1 MDNQKF
7 TSIYSISDLFT
18 ETLDSG
24 GRVKL
29 PVKGVSMYPLIRPS
43 GDYALVEKAY
53 SYRKY
58 DIIFYKR
65 QDGSYVL
72 HRIVGEDKDGF
83 ILAGDSETDKERG
96 ITSDQ
101 ILAKAVC
108 IIRRNREIDTSSFF
122 YKVYSMLWVALMPL
136 RPFII
141 GCWLRFCKLRNKLI
155 K

>member
-7 TSIYSISDLFT
+7 TSIYSISGLFT

-29 PVKGVSMYPLIRPS
+29 PVKGVSMYPLIRPAR
-43 GDYALVEKAY
+43 DYALLEKSD

-65 QDGSYVL
+65 RDGSYVL
-72 HRIVGEDKDGF
+72 HRIVGEDDEGF
-83 ILAGDSETDKERG
+83 ILAGDSETDKEYG
-96 ITSDQ
+96 IKESQ
-101 ILAKAVC
+101 ILAKAKC
-108 IIRRNREIDTSSFF
+108 IIRGKRDIETDSFF
-122 YKVYSMLWVALMPL
+122 YKVYSRLWVALMPL